1 MPKPEIKNDG
11 FITTQYDK
19 GIKTMRMY
27 KSKLNEMHE
36 FKDLDSQASDK
47 EDDDPEDSLFRNSVD
62 DGIYEGTQLNHNF
75 NDTFN
80 NRRALNAVIS
90 SQIVP

>member
-1 MPKPEIKNDG
+1 MLVLLIALSKMPKPEIKNDG

-36 FKDLDSQASDK
+36 FKDLDS
-47 EDDDPEDSLFRNSVD
+47 
-62 DGIYEGTQLNHNF
+62 
-75 NDTFN
+75 
-80 NRRALNAVIS
+80 
-90 SQIVP
+90 